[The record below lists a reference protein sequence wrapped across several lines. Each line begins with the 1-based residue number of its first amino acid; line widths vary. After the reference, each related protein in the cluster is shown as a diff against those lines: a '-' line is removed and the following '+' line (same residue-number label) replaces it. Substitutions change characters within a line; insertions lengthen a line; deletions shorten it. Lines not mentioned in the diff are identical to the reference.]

1 MPRVVGELGRILE
14 VGEAV
19 RVAAGKRE
27 AVSGWD
33 KRIEKEN
40 KMAGRLRGEGEE
52 KEELQGW
59 RRPER

>member
-1 MPRVVGELGRILE
+1 MGRILE
-14 VGEAV
+14 EGEAV